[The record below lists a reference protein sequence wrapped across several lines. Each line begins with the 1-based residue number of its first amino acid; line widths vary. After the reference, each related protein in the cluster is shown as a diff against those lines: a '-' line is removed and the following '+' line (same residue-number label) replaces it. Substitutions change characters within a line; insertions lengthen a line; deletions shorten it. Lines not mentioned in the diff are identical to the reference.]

1 MDSIWSTTS
10 SLRERSRLPGDRETQ
25 VAVIGGG
32 MAGILIAHTLQAAGL
47 RVAVLEAGRIGSG
60 QSQHTTAKVTAQ
72 HGMCYDR
79 LIRKLGA
86 QKARQYAQA
95 NLAACKALDDLI
107 TTRGI
112 DCDWQ
117 RQNAYVYGDDPAALD
132 REARA
137 AALLGLPADRTDAS
151 SLPFPAA
158 GAVRFSDQAQFH
170 PLKFLGA
177 LADGLTVYEQ
187 TPVLRVERDHL
198 VTPWGTVRADRIIF
212 ACHFPFVNIPGLY
225 FARMYQERSY
235 VLALEHTPPVD
246 GMWISADGS
255 GCSLRT
261 WGTYLLLGGGH
272 HRSGAHPGPSRY
284 DWLRTQARTF
294 FPKSPERAC
303 WSAQDCMTPDGV
315 PYIGRYA
322 AGRLNWY
329 VATGFNKWGMTSSM
343 AAALILRDLLC
354 SGTSPWAQV
363 FDPGRFGTTAL
374 RGVASQ
380 SGQAAVH
387 LARYFFQIPS
397 ETASQ
402 LSPGQG
408 GILFYQGKKLGGY
421 RDLDGSLY
429 LVDLRCPHLGCQL
442 EWNPDERSWDC
453 PCHGSRF
460 DARGQLLSG
469 PAQEGIVH
477 EG

>member
-151 SLPFPAA
+151 ALPFPAA

-294 FPKSPERAC
+294 FPKSQERAC

-322 AGRLNWY
+322 AGRPNWY

-343 AAALILRDLLC
+343 LSAMIIRDLICGLE
-354 SGTSPWAQV
+354 SPYAKLFCPQ
-363 FDPGRFGTTAL
+363 RFHIRASLPSLMADMGESVVSLTKGAFHLPL
-374 RGVASQ
+374 R
-380 SGQAAVH
+380 AVDLKEGH
-387 LARYFFQIPS
+387 
-397 ETASQ
+397 
-402 LSPGQG
+402 G
-408 GILFYQGKKLGGY
+408 GIIRIGLKRYACYKDEKGILHKT
-421 RDLDGSLY
+421 SA
-429 LVDLRCPHLGCQL
+429 RCPHLGCEL
-442 EWNPDERSWDC
+442 KWNPAEKTWDC

-460 DARGQLLSG
+460 DYDGNLIDN
-469 PAQEGIVH
+469 PAQKGNAF
-477 EG
+477 

>member
-1 MDSIWSTTS
+1 M
-10 SLRERSRLPGDRETQ
+10 
-25 VAVIGGG
+25 
-32 MAGILIAHTLQAAGL
+32 
-47 RVAVLEAGRIGSG
+47 
-60 QSQHTTAKVTAQ
+60 
-72 HGMCYDR
+72 
-79 LIRKLGA
+79 
-86 QKARQYAQA
+86 
-95 NLAACKALDDLI
+95 
-107 TTRGI
+107 
-112 DCDWQ
+112 
-117 RQNAYVYGDDPAALD
+117 
-132 REARA
+132 
-137 AALLGLPADRTDAS
+137 
-151 SLPFPAA
+151 
-158 GAVRFSDQAQFH
+158 
-170 PLKFLGA
+170 
-177 LADGLTVYEQ
+177 
-187 TPVLRVERDHL
+187 ERDHL

-225 FARMYQERSY
+225 FTRMYQERSY

>member
-107 TTRGI
+107 TPRGI

-137 AALLGLPADRTDAS
+137 AALLGLPANRADAS

-225 FARMYQERSY
+225 FTRMYQERS
-235 VLALEHTPPVD
+235 
-246 GMWISADGS
+246 
-255 GCSLRT
+255 
-261 WGTYLLLGGGH
+261 
-272 HRSGAHPGPSRY
+272 
-284 DWLRTQARTF
+284 
-294 FPKSPERAC
+294 
-303 WSAQDCMTPDGV
+303 
-315 PYIGRYA
+315 
-322 AGRLNWY
+322 
-329 VATGFNKWGMTSSM
+329 
-343 AAALILRDLLC
+343 
-354 SGTSPWAQV
+354 
-363 FDPGRFGTTAL
+363 
-374 RGVASQ
+374 
-380 SGQAAVH
+380 
-387 LARYFFQIPS
+387 
-397 ETASQ
+397 
-402 LSPGQG
+402 
-408 GILFYQGKKLGGY
+408 
-421 RDLDGSLY
+421 
-429 LVDLRCPHLGCQL
+429 
-442 EWNPDERSWDC
+442 
-453 PCHGSRF
+453 
-460 DARGQLLSG
+460 
-469 PAQEGIVH
+469 
-477 EG
+477 

>member
-1 MDSIWSTTS
+1 
-10 SLRERSRLPGDRETQ
+10 
-25 VAVIGGG
+25 
-32 MAGILIAHTLQAAGL
+32 
-47 RVAVLEAGRIGSG
+47 
-60 QSQHTTAKVTAQ
+60 
-72 HGMCYDR
+72 
-79 LIRKLGA
+79 
-86 QKARQYAQA
+86 
-95 NLAACKALDDLI
+95 
-107 TTRGI
+107 
-112 DCDWQ
+112 
-117 RQNAYVYGDDPAALD
+117 
-132 REARA
+132 
-137 AALLGLPADRTDAS
+137 
-151 SLPFPAA
+151 
-158 GAVRFSDQAQFH
+158 
-170 PLKFLGA
+170 
-177 LADGLTVYEQ
+177 
-187 TPVLRVERDHL
+187 
-198 VTPWGTVRADRIIF
+198 
-212 ACHFPFVNIPGLY
+212 
-225 FARMYQERSY
+225 
-235 VLALEHTPPVD
+235 
-246 GMWISADGS
+246 
-255 GCSLRT
+255 
-261 WGTYLLLGGGH
+261 
-272 HRSGAHPGPSRY
+272 
-284 DWLRTQARTF
+284 
-294 FPKSPERAC
+294 
-303 WSAQDCMTPDGV
+303 
-315 PYIGRYA
+315 
-322 AGRLNWY
+322 
-329 VATGFNKWGMTSSM
+329 M